1 MAVLSRSARFIL
13 AAALLA
19 LSSAPTLA
27 VFGGKPVHDSEPLA
41 KSVAA
46 ILYHDGSGAHLC
58 TAVLLGPKLLLTAAH
73 CTEGNRAA
81 IKVIFGTT
89 LHDIGDDRLRTVAAI
104 ARAGKTSAGKGKYAY
119 QDPDDLALVVLG
131 SPAPSGSRP
140 TGRAGSAPSPAAVTI
155 AGYGATSEL
164 RNPNDAGQR
173 RLGFDGILRTVSVPI
188 AGADSVLLVG
198 NQGQGT
204 GACTGDS
211 GAPAFADG
219 HLVGIL
225 VGVSSPRASNDY
237 CRGTA
242 WFANLGRW
250 RDWIETTARDL
261 GQPLN

>member
-1 MAVLSRSARFIL
+1 MAGKKDIRHSAEGGAGPARIL
-13 AAALLA
+13 VYSNDAA
-19 LSSAPTLA
+19 
-27 VFGGKPVHDSEPLA
+27 FA
-41 KSVAA
+41 KSASSTFAA
-46 ILYHDGSGAHLC
+46 VPHYQVLQHTLEEALFDLDGKSADLIVVDVGGG
-58 TAVLLGPKLLLTAAH
+58 TAL
-73 CTEGNRAA
+73 
-81 IKVIFGTT
+81 
-89 LHDIGDDRLRTVAAI
+89 GDDRLRTVAAI
-104 ARAGKTSAGKGKYAY
+104 ARARKTSAGKGKYAY

-164 RNPNDAGQR
+164 RNPNGAGQR
-173 RLGFDGILRTVSVPI
+173 QLGFDGILRTVSVPI
-188 AGADSVLLVG
+188 AGADSALLVG